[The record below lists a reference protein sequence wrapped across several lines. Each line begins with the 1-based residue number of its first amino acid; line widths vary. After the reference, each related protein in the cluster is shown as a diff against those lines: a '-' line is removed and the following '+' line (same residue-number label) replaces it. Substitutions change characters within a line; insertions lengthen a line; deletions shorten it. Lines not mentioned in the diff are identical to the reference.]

1 LERPRAEEGDPDA
14 FEEEEVAA
22 GIGMITGAGLGEGET
37 SGGEGAGDET
47 SGGEGAG
54 DILSTSTHV
63 VKRESELNSIT
74 ST

>member
-37 SGGEGAGDET
+37 SGGEGAGD
-47 SGGEGAG
+47 
-54 DILSTSTHV
+54 ILSTSTHV